1 MKTTLVVFCLFCIA
15 GAAFGQAAV
24 TGIGLSNEPV
34 VYEFQSHV
42 QHAAPQAMGNQHNL
56 LIGSGNVQAHGVR
69 PLWEVHTLAPVV
81 PLGDTARLLRKEHA
95 DAKKAEIVW
104 NN

>member
-24 TGIGLSNEPV
+24 TGTGLSNEPV

-42 QHAAPQAMGNQHNL
+42 QHAAAQAMGNAQNL
-56 LIGSGNVQAHGVR
+56 LISSGNAQAHGVR
-69 PLWEVHTLAPVV
+69 PLWEVHVSSQAV
-81 PLGDTARLLRKEHA
+81 PLGDAARVLRKEHA
-95 DAKKAEIVW
+95 AAKKAGILW